1 MSVKS
6 SSDAISKEY
15 FLYFQM
21 ASVGETD
28 KHVMFSSKALVGR
41 VFNLQVNAV
50 LLCSNTSAR
59 HSHIFQS

>member
-15 FLYFQM
+15 FQYFQM

-28 KHVMFSSKALVGR
+28 KHVMFSSKALVGS
-41 VFNLQVNAV
+41 FQLASYAV

-59 HSHIFQS
+59 HSHNFQS